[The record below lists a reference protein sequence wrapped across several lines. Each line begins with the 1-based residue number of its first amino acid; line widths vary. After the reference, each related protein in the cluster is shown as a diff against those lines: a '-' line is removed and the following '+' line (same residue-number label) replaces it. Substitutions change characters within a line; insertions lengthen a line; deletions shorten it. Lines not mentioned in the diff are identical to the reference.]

1 MARVY
6 ATSGQYATYTGGTAP
21 ANVDALLRIA
31 SRVVDVL
38 LTAVVYD
45 VDASGVPT
53 NPDVTEAMADATCA
67 IAAEADATGVLQAGG
82 TQQWDSVGIG
92 NVSLSGRGTT
102 DETVTVD
109 GIPVPGPA
117 LLALRTVGKVTV
129 IQR

>member
-6 ATSGQYATYTGGTAP
+6 ATSAEYAAYTGAAAP
-21 ANVDALLRIA
+21 ANVDTLLRIA

-45 VDASGVPT
+45 VDASGLPT
-53 NPDVTEAMADATCA
+53 NPDVAQALSDATCA

-82 TQQWDSVGIG
+82 TQTWESVGIG

-117 LLALRTVGKVTV
+117 LLALRSVGRVLV
-129 IQR
+129 IQG

>member
-6 ATSGQYATYTGGTAP
+6 ADSAQYTAYTGAAAP
-21 ANVDALLRIA
+21 ANVDTLLRIA

-45 VDASGVPT
+45 VDAAGLPT
-53 NPDVTEAMADATCA
+53 DPDVAEPMADATCA
-67 IAAEADATGVLQAGG
+67 IAAEADATGALQAGG

-92 NVSLSGRGTT
+92 NVSLSGHGTS

-109 GIPVPGPA
+109 GFPVPGPA
-117 LLALRTVGKVTV
+117 LLSLRSVGKVLV
-129 IQR
+129 IQQ

>member
-6 ATSGQYATYTGGTAP
+6 ATSAQFTTYTGGTAP
-21 ANVDALLRIA
+21 DNVDALLRIA

-38 LTAVVYD
+38 LKAVVYD
-45 VDASGVPT
+45 VDADGLPT
-53 NPDVTEAMADATCA
+53 DPDVAQSMADATCA
-67 IAAEADATGVLQAGG
+67 IAAEASATGVLEAGG
-82 TQQWDSVGIG
+82 TQTWTSVGIG

-117 LLALRTVGKVTV
+117 LLALRSVGPVVV
-129 IQR
+129 IQL